1 MSNSLIPSRVKSLSL
16 AISQTIILS
25 GGITAIAA
33 NAQAVSCTQT
43 VAGGGSL
50 SITSDFTGNVCQTSP
65 GAATISVQGSTIDAG
80 GATYAIVSAESGSIT
95 LGNGS
100 GLVGAGLE
108 YLQAIS
114 VGGEGD
120 LEITIDGASSI
131 DIDTESADSYSEATG
146 IYAQQR
152 GDVTVT
158 LNADS
163 SVSVQSAAYHDG
175 IATGIV
181 IESDQMYVK
190 GGSSAT
196 SSVDGQS
203 TTINVSSTS
212 SDEDADSAGLGLVA
226 SSSYDTART
235 SVELTNSAVTISAE
249 SIVDDANALGIY
261 SEANSD
267 GASDGAATASVTL
280 NTTDF
285 SVSADAADDAYAEG
299 IVLESYG
306 NAGAIDPTTAS
317 VTLNQGT
324 FTVSAEGQDDVD
336 TLGIDIQSNDRGPFG
351 EPETDVSLTDVTV
364 SVSASAGDESNAS
377 AIAAG
382 AYGEFGAETDVS
394 ISGGSLTLNA
404 QSASTNLNEEISS
417 YGEGIVAG
425 SYANAGGAE
434 THITLNDTELSIS
447 ATANVNEGYGDAVAE
462 SLGVSSTARSG
473 ADDHADA
480 VVSLSSSSLS
490 VSAAAQVAD
499 DSYTSEAYAEG
510 IKATA
515 WAADDTASVAVV
527 LNNGAS
533 LTVSSQA
540 DYAESVGVHASSG
553 SKYGNDDEV
562 SVELDG
568 VSVSV
573 SAAASEDARATAV
586 YAEGTDV
593 DVSITDSVIDVTAT
607 SDSGY
612 GVAIGIAARADDN
625 LNVEL
630 NNAVINVSGAN
641 AGASYGEGITSGIQ
655 FASEGYGA
663 AVTLN
668 GTSINVSN
676 SENGPSVGIWET
688 SFYTKGG
695 SSEVTFTLDSASSI
709 DADYAVVAMSEY
721 ASLYNAGVIDG
732 NVFVRNIDNSG
743 SISGFVQADSVQ
755 TTGTITGNVSAT
767 ELDVLSGGVVAGTAN
782 VGTLNVAEDGELQ
795 VILTDTVD
803 PDTAHFTADEVNL
816 DDESIIHVN
825 GSSELYNPDRDGM
838 AYVFIAAQNSLTA
851 DTDSIH
857 LRQSGLI
864 DVEWVECG
872 DLKVCGF
879 IRALDLEELAE
890 LDNASTNGVDAAIGA
905 QSVLSELHG
914 SETADKFMEVIER
927 VEEQGAWDD
936 LDGSGQ
942 GESLLASKDS
952 DRVVSRYV
960 QRLLQQGRSS
970 GEEFESARGLW
981 VQALQ
986 SDGDGDSD
994 NGVAGFDV
1002 DTTGIAIG
1010 FDSELKPGLIIGGVL
1025 SSTDTEVDSDDNS
1038 SSVDTDTVM
1047 ASVYAQWT
1055 QGPLFANLV
1064 MTYGQSDNDSKRY
1077 VVGELASADYDSD
1090 FISLRMQAGKAFGFE
1105 NGIQLRPRVE
1115 LAYSKVDIDSYEE
1128 QGSVAALAI
1137 GSQSYETAELG
1148 AGIELSKAFI
1158 VNKGVWTPYVD
1169 FAVYHDFADDQIRNS
1184 SRFLIGGDTFVTAGS
1199 DADRTNISATMGV
1212 GYGVGANH
1220 AFKAAYE
1227 YFGNSDYDSATWMLR
1242 YSYSF

>member
-1 MSNSLIPSRVKSLSL
+1 MSNALIPSRVKSLSL

-25 GGITAIAA
+25 GGLTAISA

-50 SITSDFTGNVCQTSP
+50 SITSDLTGNVCQTSP
-65 GAATISVQGSTIDAG
+65 GAATITVQGSTIDAG
-80 GATYAIVSAESGSIT
+80 GSTYGVSIESGSIT
-95 LGNGS
+95 LSGGS
-100 GLVGAGLE
+100 SITTSGSDYSE
-108 YLQAIS
+108 AIVS
-114 VGGEGD
+114 DGEGD
-120 LEITIDGASSI
+120 LEILIDAGSSI
-131 DIDTESADSYSEATG
+131 DIDAESADSYSEATG
-146 IYAQQR
+146 IYADQ
-152 GDVTVT
+152 GSDVTVT

-163 SVSVQSAAYHDG
+163 SVNVQAAAYYDG
-175 IATGIV
+175 TATGII
-181 IESDQMYVK
+181 IEADQMYVK

-196 SSVDGQS
+196 SSVAGQS

-212 SDEDADSAGLGLVA
+212 SDQDADSAGLGVVA
-226 SSSYDTART
+226 SSADHASTT
-235 SVELTNSAVTISAE
+235 SVELTSSAVTISAE
-249 SIVDDANALGIY
+249 SASDDASALGVY
-261 SEANSD
+261 SEAHSSGSSD
-267 GASDGAATASVTL
+267 GPATASVTL
-280 NTTDF
+280 NSTDF

-299 IVLESYG
+299 IVVNAYG
-306 NAGAIDPTTAS
+306 ETAVIDPTNAS
-317 VTLNQGT
+317 VTLNEGA
-324 FTVSAEGQDDVD
+324 FTVSSEGLDDADSV
-336 TLGIDIQSNDRGPFG
+336 GINAQTSDRGTFG
-351 EPETDVSLTDVTV
+351 EPETTVSLTDVTV
-364 SVSASAGDESNAS
+364 SVSASAGDESSAS

-447 ATANVNEGYGDAVAE
+447 ATANVNEGYGDAISK
-462 SLGVSSTARSG
+462 SLGVSSSARSG
-473 ADDHADA
+473 DDDHADS
-480 VVSLSSSSLS
+480 VVTLSNSSLN

-586 YAEGTDV
+586 YAEGSDV
-593 DVSITDSVIDVTAT
+593 DVSIADTTIDVSAS

-612 GVAIGIAARADDN
+612 GVAIGISAHAEQN

-630 NNAVINVSGAN
+630 NNAVVNVSGAG
-641 AGASYGEGITSGIQ
+641 AGYGEGITSGIQ
-655 FASEGYGA
+655 FSNEGYGA

-668 GTSINVSN
+668 GTSITVSN
-676 SENGPSVGIWET
+676 SGEGPSVGIWET
-688 SFYTKGG
+688 NFYAKGG
-695 SSEVTFTLDSASSI
+695 SNEVTITLDSASRI

-721 ASLYNAGVIDG
+721 ASLDNAGVIDG
-732 NVFVRNIDNSG
+732 TVFVRNIDNSG
-743 SISGFVQADSVQ
+743 SINGFVQADRVQ
-755 TTGTITGNVSAT
+755 TTGTITGNVNAT
-767 ELDVLSGGVVAGTAN
+767 ELDVLSGGVVAGSAN
-782 VGTLNVAEDGELQ
+782 VGTLNVAAGGELQ
-795 VILTDTVD
+795 AIMTDEID
-803 PDTAHFTADEVNL
+803 PEIAHFTAHEATLEDGARVR
-816 DDESIIHVN
+816 IN
-825 GSSELYNPDRDGM
+825 GTSELFNPDLEGVT
-838 AYVFIAAQNSLTA
+838 YLIAEAQTSLTA
-851 DTDSIH
+851 DIEALLLST
-857 LRQSGLI
+857 SGLI
-864 DVEWVECG
+864 GAEWAECG
-872 DLKVCGF
+872 ALSLCVNV
-879 IRALDLEELAE
+879 RALDLEELAE
-890 LDNASTNGVDAAIGA
+890 LDDASVNGVDAAIGA
-905 QSVLSELHG
+905 QSVLEQLSG
-914 SETADKFMEVIER
+914 SETADRFMEVIER
-927 VEEQGAWDD
+927 VVDQGAWEE

-1010 FDSELKPGLIIGGVL
+1010 FDSELKPGLIVGGVV

-1047 ASVYAQWT
+1047 ASVYGQWT
-1055 QGPLFANLV
+1055 QGPLFANMV
-1064 MTYGQSDNDSKRY
+1064 MTYGQSDNDSNRY
-1077 VVGELASADYDSD
+1077 IVGELASADYDSD

-1105 NGIQLRPRVE
+1105 SGIVLRPRVE
-1115 LAYSKVDIDSYEE
+1115 LAYSKVDIDSYDEK
-1128 QGSVAALAI
+1128 GSVAALSI

-1148 AGIELSKAFI
+1148 AGIEVSKAFI
-1158 VNKGVWTPYVD
+1158 IDKGVWTPYVD

-1184 SRFLIGGDTFVTAGS
+1184 SRFLIGGDSFVTAGN
-1199 DADRTNISATMGV
+1199 DAEQTNISATMGV
-1212 GYGVGANH
+1212 GYGVGAHH